1 MTCQKSGF
9 PEIPQYRYLH
19 NLKALALDQP
29 IRNAALDYAYAIAP
43 DIIKSREAFD
53 DETINQTS
61 RLVDEKAIASPFR
74 KLNNNTPILL
84 GSISCKCSLRSS
96 CAKRPMHSI

>member
-1 MTCQKSGF
+1 MEHREKGRLSCCHVTCQKSGI

-43 DIIKSREAFD
+43 DIIISREAFD
-53 DETINQTS
+53 DETINQTNQ
-61 RLVDEKAIASPFR
+61 LVDETRASLAR
-74 KLNNNTPILL
+74 
-84 GSISCKCSLRSS
+84 R
-96 CAKRPMHSI
+96 HSEH